1 MPASNER
8 ADTYVRNGPEDPMS
22 DAKIL
27 VVEDD
32 ETIARFVELELTHSG
47 FSVTRAGDG
56 ASALEAVQE
65 ETPDLIVL
73 DLMLPGV
80 DGLDVSRT
88 LRAGGFDRP
97 ILMLTARAQTHDV
110 VSGFDAGADDYL
122 RKPFEMPELLSRV
135 GALLKRVTA
144 GEGSHTHEASG
155 VTVDMDR
162 RSAETGGE
170 VIDLTAKEFDLLA
183 YLVSNAGRVV
193 SREEIL
199 EQVWAGQHATDSNV
213 IEVFVCHIRGKIG
226 DRDNRI
232 IQTIRGVGYFFARG

>member
-1 MPASNER
+1 
-8 ADTYVRNGPEDPMS
+8 MS

-32 ETIARFVELELTHSG
+32 ETIARFVELELVHSG
-47 FSVTRAGDG
+47 FAVKRAGDG
-56 ASALEAVQE
+56 AAALESVQE
-65 ETPDLIVL
+65 DAPDLIVL

-80 DGLDVSRT
+80 DGLDVART
-88 LRAGGFDRP
+88 LRSGGFTNP

-135 GALLKRVTA
+135 RALLKRVTV
-144 GEGSHTHEASG
+144 EDEPRVYEASG
-155 VTVDMDR
+155 ITVDMDR
-162 RSAETGGE
+162 RSVQADGE
-170 VIDLTAKEFDLLA
+170 LVDLTAKEFDLLA

-199 EQVWAGQHATDSNV
+199 ENVWAGQHASDSNV